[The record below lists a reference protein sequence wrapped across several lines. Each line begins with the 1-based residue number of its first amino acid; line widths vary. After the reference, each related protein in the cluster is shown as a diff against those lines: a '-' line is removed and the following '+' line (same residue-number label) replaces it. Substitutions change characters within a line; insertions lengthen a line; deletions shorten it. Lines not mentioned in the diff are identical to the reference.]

1 MIFLESILSDGN
13 QYIDTGFCPD
23 QNTRLVLDVQVTST
37 GLAALFGARSGYKS
51 NAFALFTS
59 QSYLQDDFG
68 TASGNVTLSGV
79 GRHVF
84 EKKQNLL
91 SVDGVVVRTAES
103 NNFTCPYPVALLS
116 INNGGV
122 MMTAYPVTAAIYSAQ
137 IYDGETLVRDLV
149 PALDDSGIP
158 GLYDKCSGGFYR
170 NAGTGAFTAGT
181 VLSRVFAAEFRGLSA
196 GTAYCAR
203 VYPMNPQGSFQ
214 SELTGQTAVSSTEQ

>member
-1 MIFLESILSDGN
+1 MIFLESILPDGY

-23 QNTRLVLDVQVTST
+23 PNTRLVLDVQVTST

-68 TASGNVTLSGV
+68 TASGNVNLSGV

-91 SVDGVVVRTAES
+91 SVDGAVVRTAVS
-103 NNFTCPYPVALLS
+103 NNFTCPHPIALLS

-122 MMTAYPVTAAIYSAQ
+122 MMPAYPVTAAFYSAQ
-137 IYDGETLVRDLV
+137 I
-149 PALDDSGIP
+149 
-158 GLYDKCSGGFYR
+158 
-170 NAGTGAFTAGT
+170 
-181 VLSRVFAAEFRGLSA
+181 
-196 GTAYCAR
+196 
-203 VYPMNPQGSFQ
+203 
-214 SELTGQTAVSSTEQ
+214 